1 MNIFCVITLHTRG
14 IGADTQGDEY
24 GFHYTLPSQ
33 SQHLEERLGKLA
45 IREEEEVARQ
55 PRLSSSADSP

>member
-1 MNIFCVITLHTRG
+1 MHTRG
-14 IGADTQGDEY
+14 VGADTQGDEY

-45 IREEEEVARQ
+45 IREEEEVNSQTA
-55 PRLSSSADSP
+55 SSLAFF

>member
-1 MNIFCVITLHTRG
+1 MNIQYLIALHTRG
-14 IGADTQGDEY
+14 VGADTQGDEY

-45 IREEEEVARQ
+45 IREEEEVNSQTA
-55 PRLSSSADSP
+55 SSLAFF